1 MNQTQDNRKN
11 AKVYLN
17 GLGLGSISAAVYLVQ
32 KAGFDPTSIYIF
44 EQNPERDLVGGSL
57 DASTKMVDGKPVYFM
72 RGSRMYED
80 KVFCCT
86 KELWSLIP
94 YDEHGSC
101 LDDHERNREECHVD
115 TVVRL
120 LHADGEKDSGHDLGL
135 GPIETVQM
143 ARLIATPES
152 AIPADAKITDYFS
165 EAFFRSNYWYMW
177 RALFAFQPWHSAV
190 EMRRYMRLF
199 FHRISDMEKMTC
211 LERTRYT
218 NYHSFV
224 LPALRLLTEK
234 GVQIHYDCRITDVD
248 FKVSGEQRWIER
260 LHLESSAGE
269 AMEPIE
275 VRLHDRAFLTIGSIV
290 SNHAYGSHDQP
301 VSMSPQ
307 EKPGGAYLLWQ
318 KLVAKQPDL
327 GCPQRFM
334 RDISLSKMMH
344 FTVTFRGNLFER
356 KFQWLVERQ
365 MGRQSPLPLTQ
376 SPWIMHVHTYRQPFF
391 PGQAADTCVIW
402 VSALGED
409 HKGQF
414 VQKPMYECTG
424 REILEELLG
433 HLWGDLDEDEKA
445 ELLDTSYCVPCRLPY
460 GISQFLPRADG
471 DRPPVV
477 PEGSQN
483 FALLGQFVEIPDG
496 IVFTAEYSVLGAIL
510 AIKELVDSS
519 IEPPAMYFGQ
529 HDPWANLST
538 ARAIFR

>member
-1 MNQTQDNRKN
+1 MGQTEDSSKN

-32 KAGFDPTSIYIF
+32 KAGFDPANIHIF
-44 EQNPERDLVGGSL
+44 EQNPERDLVGGSM
-57 DASTKMVDGKPVYFM
+57 DASMKMVDGKPVYFM

-80 KVFCCT
+80 KVYCCT

-101 LDDHERNREECHVD
+101 LDDHERNHEECQVD

-143 ARLIATPES
+143 ARLMATPES
-152 AIPADAKITDYFS
+152 SIPDDAKITDYFS
-165 EAFFRSNYWYMW
+165 DAFFRSNYWYMW

-199 FHRISDMEKMTC
+199 FHRMSDMEKMTS

-218 NYHSFV
+218 NYHSFI

-234 GVQIHYDCRITDVD
+234 GVQIHYNCRVTDAD
-248 FKVSGEQRWIER
+248 FKVDGTQRWIER
-260 LHLESSAGE
+260 LHLESSDGE
-269 AMEPIE
+269 VMDPIE
-275 VRLHDRAFLTIGSIV
+275 VQPHDRAFLTIGSIV

-301 VSMSPQ
+301 VSMSPP

-318 KLVAKQPDL
+318 KLVAKQADL
-327 GCPQRFM
+327 GRPERFL
-334 RDISLSKMMH
+334 RDTSLSRMMH
-344 FTVTFRGNLFER
+344 CTVTFRGSLFER
-356 KFQWLVERQ
+356 KFQWLVERL
-365 MGRQSPLPLTQ
+365 MGRQSPLPLTH
-376 SPWIMHVHTYRQPFF
+376 SPWILHLHTYRQPFY

-409 HKGQF
+409 NEGQF
-414 VQKPMYECTG
+414 VKKPMYECTG
-424 REILEELLG
+424 REILEEILG
-433 HLWGDLDEDEKA
+433 HLWGDLDGDEKA

-460 GISQFLPRADG
+460 GISQFLPRAEG
-471 DRPPVV
+471 DRPPVI

-496 IVFTAEYSVLGAIL
+496 IVFTTEYSVLGAIL
-510 AIKELVDSS
+510 AIKGLVNAS

-529 HDPWANLST
+529 HDPWTNLAT
-538 ARAIFR
+538 AKAILR